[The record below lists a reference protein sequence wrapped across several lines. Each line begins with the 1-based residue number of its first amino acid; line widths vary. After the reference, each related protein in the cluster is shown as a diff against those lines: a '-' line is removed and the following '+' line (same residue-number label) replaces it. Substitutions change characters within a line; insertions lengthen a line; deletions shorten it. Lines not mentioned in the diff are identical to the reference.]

1 MSTTLR
7 QAGVALRFLVVMTV
21 VLGVMYP
28 VALWAVGRTVPARA
42 DGSFTTAASGAV
54 VGSSLIGQDFQGPT
68 WFHSRPS
75 AAGKGYDA
83 LSSSGSNLAA
93 DNPDLVDAVTQRKA
107 DVVAAHGIAPDAVP
121 ADAVTASGSGL
132 DPDISPEYAAAQIAS
147 VAAARSVS
155 VEVVTRL
162 VDEHTT
168 GRTLG
173 FIGEP
178 RVNVLEL
185 NLALEQM
192 K

>member
-7 QAGVALRFLVVMTV
+7 QAGVALRLLVVMTV
-21 VLGVMYP
+21 VLGIGYP
-28 VALWAVGRTVPARA
+28 AAVWAVGRVVPGRA
-42 DGSFTTAASGAV
+42 DGSFVTSSSGQV
-54 VGSSLIGQDFQGPT
+54 VGSSLIGQDFPGAT

-75 AAGKGYDA
+75 AAGQGYDA

-93 DNPDLVDAVTQRKA
+93 DNADLVDAITKRQA
-107 DVVAAHGIAPDAVP
+107 DVAAEDGIVAGDVP

-132 DPDISPEYAAAQIAS
+132 DLDISPEYAAAQ
-147 VAAARSVS
+147 VARVAKARGLTVAT
-155 VEVVTRL
+155 VAQL
-162 VDEHTT
+162 VGDHTT

-185 NLALEQM
+185 NLALEAM
-192 K
+192 R